1 MTISKADE
9 ARSQELEM
17 PTKEKPA
24 VLPKAIHREI
34 VRSNQVEFFANMCRN
49 GSASVVMENVV
60 CNYARKLSDDYDS
73 GYWEFVD
80 LGKHSLTNTF
90 FMYPDKEVYF
100 CVNVDNYAEGYLSGE
115 LFGLIVSL
123 FAINTMAFKMQGELR
138 EHFVNLFHETKN
150 RVFFKLHLIVERS
163 DCVEEILEARTA
175 QRMIYK
181 FLD

>member
-100 CVNVDNYAEGYLSGE
+100 CANADNYSEGYLSGE

-123 FAINTMAFKMQGELR
+123 FAINVMAWKTQEELR
-138 EHFVNLFHETKN
+138 DHFVNLYHETKD
-150 RVFFKLHLIVERS
+150 RVSLSLSLIVKKS
-163 DCVEEILEARTA
+163 DSPEEILEARTA